1 MRYALET
8 ALLGGRWHHDHD
20 YETREQAERWARFLR
35 DEWEPGERDGR
46 LTNCRIVDLESVA
59 VVTEIR

>member
-35 DEWEPGERDGR
+35 DE
-46 LTNCRIVDLESVA
+46 
-59 VVTEIR
+59 